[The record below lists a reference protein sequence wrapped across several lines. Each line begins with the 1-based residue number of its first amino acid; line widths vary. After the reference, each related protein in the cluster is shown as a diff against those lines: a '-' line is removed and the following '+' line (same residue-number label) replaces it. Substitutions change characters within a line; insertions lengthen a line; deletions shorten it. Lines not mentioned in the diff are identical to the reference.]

1 MIRDARQA
9 SGLFLALL
17 ALVARLLLPA
27 AMPTAAA
34 SLADV
39 TVLCQHGGNPDAPP
53 APIHHTPAH
62 HIPDGQLCFVCHGVT
77 GPIGMLTAVLM
88 PPEPMTPPVARVT
101 ALPPAREPPF
111 RIVTA
116 AHPRGPP
123 ILV

>member
-1 MIRDARQA
+1 MNRDARQA
-9 SGLFLALL
+9 FGLFLALL
-17 ALVARLLLPA
+17 AVVAQLLLPA

-39 TVLCQHGGNPDAPP
+39 TVLCQHGGNQDAPSPP
-53 APIHHTPAH
+53 ARRA
-62 HIPDGQLCFVCHGVT
+62 PDSQLCFVCHGVT
-77 GPIGMLTAVLM
+77 GPMGLLTAVPM
-88 PPEPMTPPVARVT
+88 PPEPVTTRLVRAVELPPVT
-101 ALPPAREPPF
+101 EPPL